1 MSIHLKVSHAPIS
14 VGVLALNDPPV
25 RRDLKP
31 ENVLVR
37 ADGSLC
43 ITDFGIA
50 KAGLCTLKPAETRI
64 QSAWFQRLKLKYD
77 KQL

>member
-1 MSIHLKVSHAPIS
+1 
-14 VGVLALNDPPV
+14 V

-37 ADGSLC
+37 ADGTLC

-50 KAGLCTLKPAETRI
+50 KAGGGI
-64 QSAWFQRLKLKYD
+64 D
-77 KQL
+77 